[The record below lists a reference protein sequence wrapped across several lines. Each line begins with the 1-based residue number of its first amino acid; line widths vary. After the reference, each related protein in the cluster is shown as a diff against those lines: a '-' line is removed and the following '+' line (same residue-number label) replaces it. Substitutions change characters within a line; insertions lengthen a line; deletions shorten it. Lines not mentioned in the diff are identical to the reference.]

1 MAMSEGDRFDVV
13 LIASIQGVQQAV
25 NVFHY
30 RLDDLTGDPFSDH
43 PDLWGTQWWD
53 AIKGDL
59 KAITTPDVVYQTVKH
74 VVTSGDDLGFIAE
87 FAIPS
92 ADGAGTAS
100 GEMMPPANAYTFKY
114 IRPNG
119 QFKHGWKRFAG
130 VSEAFVTSGRVTGGT
145 PLSLLD
151 ALASRLEAPVVY
163 DNGLNGIGTGTPI
176 ILREVVN
183 GVTLPTPLVAEVTDV
198 QFMYIGTQNTRKYGR
213 GS

>member
-1 MAMSEGDRFDVV
+1 MAMSAGDRFDVV
-13 LIASIQGVQQAV
+13 LIGSIQGVQQSV

-30 RLDDLTGDPFSDH
+30 RLDNLTGDPFSDH
-43 PDLWGTQWWD
+43 PDLWGAQWWD

-59 KAITTPDVVYQTVKH
+59 KAVVTADVVFTTVKH
-74 VVTSGDDLGFIAE
+74 VVTSGADTGFIAE
-87 FAIPS
+87 YAIPS
-92 ADGAGTAS
+92 ADGAGLAS

-119 QFKHGWKRFAG
+119 QFRHGWKRFAG

-151 ALASRLEAPVVY
+151 ALAQQLEAPVVY
-163 DNGLNGIGTGTPI
+163 DNGLNGIGTGVPI
-176 ILREVVN
+176 LMREVVN
-183 GVTLPTPLVAEVTDV
+183 GVTLATPMVADVTDV
-198 QFMYIGTQNTRKYGR
+198 QFVYIGTQNTRKYGR